1 MTTRD
6 ASVPAACNQLYNNR
20 THSPRC
26 FGCMGCSWITSQNS
40 SKAGELWIDGARD
53 YIKYAEGL
61 LNEYKDVASGEHRS
75 SAATRRSEAIKLSV
89 LTCMQ
94 RRCKPSF
101 GVSPQ
106 QAVCQ
111 LCLAHIL

>member
-1 MTTRD
+1 MPACQPPAINFTTT
-6 ASVPAACNQLYNNR
+6 VP
-20 THSPRC
+20 THLVALLPW
-26 FGCMGCSWITSQNS
+26 MGCSWITSQNS